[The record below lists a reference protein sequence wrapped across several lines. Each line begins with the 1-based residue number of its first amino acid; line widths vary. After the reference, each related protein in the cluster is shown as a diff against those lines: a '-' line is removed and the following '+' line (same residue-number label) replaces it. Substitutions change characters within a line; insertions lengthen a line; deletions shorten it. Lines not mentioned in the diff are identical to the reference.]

1 MKSKDIVDGI
11 EELNS
16 EDEID
21 YLQLIIDESK
31 LKEQELLILVFGL
44 E

>member
-1 MKSKDIVDGI
+1 MTSKEIVDGI

-21 YLQLIIDESK
+21 YIQLIIGESK
-31 LKEQELLILVFGL
+31 IKEQELLILVFGL